1 MNKWKPSQEQQSGSI
16 SRTFDFFID
25 ELTELQEELDCP
37 DDFIYDF
44 LDIIRNRW
52 SSDSCHSKVRQH
64 KRFTPSFYK
73 DA

>member
-1 MNKWKPSQEQQSGSI
+1 MNKWKPSKEQQLGSI

-25 ELTELQEELDCP
+25 ELTEMQEELNCP
-37 DDFIYDF
+37 DEFICDF
-44 LDIIRNRW
+44 LEVIINRW

-64 KRFTPSFYK
+64 KRDIPSLYK